1 MDLTRMMQDR
11 DGMVRI
17 IAALLAAFILL
28 PAPEALAASA
38 CRPTRDGK
46 DRIEPVGGCPS
57 GYTMRGACCES
68 LRTMSQPSTVVK
80 TCPAGMVSAL
90 GTCVA
95 RK

>member
-1 MDLTRMMQDR
+1 MDPHPIMRNHDVMI
-11 DGMVRI
+11 RI
-17 IAALLAAFILL
+17 IAALFAASILL

-57 GYTMRGACCES
+57 GYSMRGACCES
-68 LRTMSQPSTVVK
+68 FRVMSQPSTVVK
-80 TCPAGMVSAL
+80 TCPAGMVSSQ